1 MKIGDV
7 AKACDLSTKTL
18 RYYEEVGLVTA
29 DRTSNGYRLY
39 SDNQVEQLRF
49 ISRARA
55 LGFGL
60 ESCRGLLQLQEDGTR
75 ASSDVKQL
83 AIEHLKQIKE
93 KINELEV
100 MHTRLSQLVDA
111 CQGDNDPD
119 CPILDDL
126 AEA

>member
-18 RYYEEVGLVTA
+18 RYYEEIGLITA
-29 DRTSNGYRLY
+29 ERTGNGYRLY
-39 SDNQVEQLRF
+39 SAKQVEQLRF

>member
-29 DRTSNGYRLY
+29 KRTSNGYRLY
-39 SDNQVEQLRF
+39 SDKQVEQLRF

-83 AIEHLKQIKE
+83 AIDHLKQIEE
-93 KINELEV
+93 KVRELEI
-100 MHTRLSQLVDA
+100 MQARLTQLVEA
-111 CQGDNDPD
+111 CQGGNDPD
-119 CPILDDL
+119 CPILNDL
-126 AEA
+126 AAS

>member
-18 RYYEEVGLVTA
+18 RYYEEIGLITA
-29 DRTSNGYRLY
+29 ERTGNGYRLY
-39 SDNQVEQLRF
+39 SAKQVEQLRF

-60 ESCRGLLQLQEDGTR
+60 GSCRGLLQLQEDGTR

-93 KINELEV
+93 KIHELEV

>member
-1 MKIGDV
+1 MKIGEV

-18 RYYEEVGLVTA
+18 RYYEEIGLVTA

-39 SDNQVEQLRF
+39 SSGQLEQLRF

-60 ESCRGLLQLQEDGTR
+60 ESCRGLLQLQADGAR
-75 ASSDVKQL
+75 ASADVKQL
-83 AIEHLKQIKE
+83 AIEHLSKIADQIT
-93 KINELEV
+93 ELKA
-100 MHTRLSQLVDA
+100 MHARLSQLVDA
-111 CQGDNDPD
+111 CHGDGDPD

-126 AEA
+126 AHN

>member
-18 RYYEEVGLVTA
+18 RYYEEISLITA
-29 DRTSNGYRLY
+29 ERTGNGYRLY
-39 SDNQVEQLRF
+39 SAKQVEQLRF

>member
-29 DRTSNGYRLY
+29 ERTGNGYRLY
-39 SDNQVEQLRF
+39 SAKQVEQLRF

-93 KINELEV
+93 KIHELEV

-111 CQGDNDPD
+111 CHGDNDPD